1 MERPKPNE
9 RWQWQET
16 TQIGA
21 HLPFHRTS
29 SRVPPNS
36 KSSSPSCTGRP
47 FHRESSPDKSSSVAA
62 STLSVPFVAGHF
74 SPYLGFRGG
83 TASYTPW
90 PRGPN
95 PPRQGPRDRRQ
106 KWLMDLRD
114 GLRQRQSTESP
125 PRLRMEDVS
134 KEIKRVRAQM
144 EENEQLASLMRGLRG
159 QNLRD
164 SQFADDNIQLR
175 LVEVDESSEF
185 LPLVYEPATIS
196 AYWGRRPRAVA
207 TRIVQLL
214 SVAGGFLSQLAW
226 DVINKKVK
234 ENEVAR
240 AIELRDIV
248 TSLGPAYIKLG
259 QALSIRPDILSPVAM
274 TELQKLCDKV
284 PSFPDDVAMAL
295 IEEELGRPWYKT
307 YSELTTSPIAAA
319 SLGQVYKGRLKENG
333 DLVAVKVQ
341 RPFVLETVTVDLFII
356 RNLGLVLRRFPQVSI
371 DVVGLVDEWAARF
384 FEELDYVN
392 EGENGTRFAEMMKKD
407 LPQAMDAV
415 DPPDRLMFEK
425 AGEHRRFDFPT
436 KDDAFC
442 YMLARSGSVV
452 VPKTYTKYTS
462 RKVLTT
468 QWIDGEKLS
477 QSTASDVGDLVN
489 VGVICYLKQLLD
501 TGFFHADPHPGNLIR
516 TPDGKLAVLD
526 FGLVTKLTD
535 DQKYGM
541 VEAIAHLIH
550 RDYAAIVKDFVKL
563 GFIPEGVNLEPLLP
577 VLAKSNWGAG
587 RHSFSGN
594 PDFAIVDEAYP
605 YIAQVLE
612 YYGYV
617 TFPWKDIW
625 GKKAML
631 VQSGAWS
638 KQVQVKDF
646 VCAKSDG
653 GSHRSVGYRAL
664 DFFHNV
670 FDKSWIIPS
679 SWSASNWNG
688 ARLGTRRNK
697 TWVAFGNYVDHLEGA
712 QRLLTDESPR
722 LRSALRYT
730 IYGKSG
736 VFNAERFIDV
746 MQAFENFITAAK
758 SGGGEEL
765 NGNMAELGILQTQTG
780 YVFPGFP
787 IGTSQREQPI
797 QTRAAL
803 AFLLSEKGNFFREF
817 LLDEI
822 VKGIDAVTR
831 EQLVRIIAFLGI
843 GNAPPVFSMVPALGP
858 IRTAALLPTITE
870 EDRIILNNVQKIL
883 EFLTAG
889 SSVTRSSNE
898 HLVYRQSSV
907 Q

>member
-1 MERPKPNE
+1 MDVACQLVCCGIDPVRTVHRRPLPSVVRVQRRNGVVRAVATEPKPT
-9 RWQWQET
+9 ET
-16 TQIGA
+16 G
-21 HLPFHRTS
+21 P
-29 SRVPPNS
+29 SR
-36 KSSSPSCTGRP
+36 
-47 FHRESSPDKSSSVAA
+47 
-62 STLSVPFVAGHF
+62 
-74 SPYLGFRGG
+74 
-83 TASYTPW
+83 
-90 PRGPN
+90 
-95 PPRQGPRDRRQ
+95 
-106 KWLMDLRD
+106 
-114 GLRQRQSTESP
+114 SP
-125 PRLRMEDVS
+125 PKVVNGSARSPPSKPVNGVSSTRMEDVS

-144 EENEQLASLMRGLRG
+144 EEDEQLATLMRGLRG

-185 LPLVYEPATIS
+185 LPLVYEPASIS
-196 AYWGRRPRAVA
+196 AYWGKRPRAVA

-214 SVAGGFLSQLAW
+214 SVAGGFLSRIAW

-295 IEEELGRPWYKT
+295 IEEELGQPWYNT

-392 EGENGTRFAEMMKKD
+392 EGENGTLFAEMMKKD
-407 LPQAMDAV
+407 LPQ
-415 DPPDRLMFEK
+415 
-425 AGEHRRFDFPT
+425 
-436 KDDAFC
+436 
-442 YMLARSGSVV
+442 VV

-468 QWIDGEKLS
+468 QWIYGEKLS

-541 VEAIAHLIH
+541 IEAIAHLIH

-563 GFIPEGVNLEPLLP
+563 GFIPEGVNLDPILP
-577 VLAKSNWGAG
+577 VLAKVFDQALEGGGAKNINFQELASDLAQITFDYPFRIPPYFALIIRAIG
-587 RHSFSGN
+587 VLEGIALVGN

-605 YIAQVLE
+605 YI
-612 YYGYV
+612 
-617 TFPWKDIW
+617 
-625 GKKAML
+625 
-631 VQSGAWS
+631 
-638 KQVQVKDF
+638 
-646 VCAKSDG
+646 
-653 GSHRSVGYRAL
+653 
-664 DFFHNV
+664 
-670 FDKSWIIPS
+670 
-679 SWSASNWNG
+679 
-688 ARLGTRRNK
+688 
-697 TWVAFGNYVDHLEGA
+697 A

-736 VFNAERFIDV
+736 VFDAERFIDV

-787 IGTSQREQPI
+787 IGISQREQTI
-797 QTRAAL
+797 QTRASL

-831 EQLVRIIAFLGI
+831 EQLVRIMAVLGI
-843 GNAPPVFSMVPALGP
+843 GNAPPVFSMVRALGP
-858 IRTAALLPTITE
+858 IRTAALIPTITE
-870 EDRIILNNVQKIL
+870 EDTVILNNVQKIL

-889 SSVTRSSNE
+889 SSVPRSSN
-898 HLVYRQSSV
+898 QSVDVTRVV
-907 Q
+907 QELLPILPGLSANVLPEVLSRLSSRVLARLIRDTFLQ